1 MRDGLSV
8 LADGVDSVWRVQI
21 VRSIGIYTTVPGIV
35 TVNSRDL
42 IGRKERV
49 SVEIDPMLGLH
60 PTPLSASS
68 VK

>member
-8 LADGVDSVWRVQI
+8 LADGVDSVCRIQI
-21 VRSIGIYTTVPGIV
+21 VRCIGDTVTGIV

-60 PTPLSASS
+60 PTPPSASS

>member
-8 LADGVDSVWRVQI
+8 LAERVDSVSGIQI
-21 VRSIGIYTTVPGIV
+21 VRNIGDGVPGIV

-42 IGRKERV
+42 IMQKKCV

-60 PTPLSASS
+60 PTPLNVST
-68 VK
+68 VQ